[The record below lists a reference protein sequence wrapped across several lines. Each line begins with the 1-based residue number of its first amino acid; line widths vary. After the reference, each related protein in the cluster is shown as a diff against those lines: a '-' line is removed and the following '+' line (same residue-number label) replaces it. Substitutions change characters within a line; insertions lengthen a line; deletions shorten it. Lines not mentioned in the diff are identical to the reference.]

1 MVHKFK
7 FWIFLGLS
15 KVLLRAK
22 VLEKEL
28 FEIGVKVNEKPP
40 DVVVEKTT
48 TGGISVNIQAPVNVD
63 ENFIKNVMRINGY
76 HNGRITIREKGL
88 TIDQLID
95 VVSGNRMYIPSLVVI
110 NKIDLVDP
118 QYLKSETSRLNFHFV

>member
-1 MVHKFK
+1 MFFK
-7 FWIFLGLS
+7 FIILE
-15 KVLLRAK
+15 VLK
-22 VLEKEL
+22 KEL
-28 FEIGVKVNEKPP
+28 SEIGIKVDEKPP
-40 DVVVEKTT
+40 DIVVEKTA
-48 TGGISVNIQAPVNVD
+48 TGGISVNIQAPTQVN

-95 VVSGNRMYIPSLVVI
+95 VLSGNRVYIPSLVVV

-118 QYLKSETSRLNFHFV
+118 QYLKMRNFKVKYPFCCRFSRYQYKY